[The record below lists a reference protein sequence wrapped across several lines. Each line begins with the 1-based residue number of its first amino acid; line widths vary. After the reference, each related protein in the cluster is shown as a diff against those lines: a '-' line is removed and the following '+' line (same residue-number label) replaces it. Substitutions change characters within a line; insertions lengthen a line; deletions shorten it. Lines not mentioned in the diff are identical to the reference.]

1 MTGKTQTG
9 RYDHSLQH
17 RAFEVGIFLKALD
30 GVLECIGGMLIWFVT
45 PALLVRVF
53 RTLYGHE
60 IFRMAGEQ
68 FGFHAQAVS
77 QKFASGSKLFPSL
90 FLASHGITKVL
101 LVIAIWMNRLWAYP
115 LMILVFGGF
124 SVYQLYRLA
133 HTHSLMLALLTLI
146 DIAIVIL
153 TWREYQ
159 EQRAVHRMRG
169 GRKI

>member
-90 FLASHGITKVL
+90 FLPAYDFGIWRFQCL
-101 LVIAIWMNRLWAYP
+101 SAIPA
-115 LMILVFGGF
+115 G
-124 SVYQLYRLA
+124 A
-133 HTHSLMLALLTLI
+133 HSFLNARPAHSN
-146 DIAIVIL
+146 
-153 TWREYQ
+153 
-159 EQRAVHRMRG
+159 
-169 GRKI
+169 

>member
-1 MTGKTQTG
+1 
-9 RYDHSLQH
+9 
-17 RAFEVGIFLKALD
+17 
-30 GVLECIGGMLIWFVT
+30 
-45 PALLVRVF
+45 
-53 RTLYGHE
+53 
-60 IFRMAGEQ
+60 
-68 FGFHAQAVS
+68 
-77 QKFASGSKLFPSL
+77 
-90 FLASHGITKVL
+90 
-101 LVIAIWMNRLWAYP
+101 
-115 LMILVFGGF
+115 LVFGGF